1 MKTLSSSHFALPVL
15 ALSLLSG
22 CSQAKEPAPKA
33 PIAEAKQQAKGVVAA
48 PQNPGEVAERA
59 GHEAV
64 EQARTG
70 SDDKKRWSYVVM
82 ESDATA
88 EEAGNLVMPLVKAAQ
103 FEMRLQPKDGHIIFT
118 KPGIKHVF
126 QLASPKGSKGD
137 ICPEYNVRVLEASS
151 GHAVFRMVC
160 LAFEDRP
167 NRVFMSNQFF
177 LYDVQTAT
185 VRNLWTAMRDQKG
198 DRMPEADPPIKVKT
212 TATGYRFDWAGVH
225 PGEDGPIKKNIRN
238 VYTRE
243 KSGKQAGTLSCA
255 DLNFP
260 GKEGFES
267 ESCQTGI
274 LLLIEKTRPAKN

>member
-1 MKTLSSSHFALPVL
+1 MKTLISAHFALPVL
-15 ALSLLSG
+15 ALSLLSA
-22 CSQAKEPAPKA
+22 CSQAKEPAPKSA
-33 PIAEAKQQAKGVVAA
+33 VVEATQRPKSVPTA
-48 PQNPGEVAERA
+48 PQNPGDVAERA
-59 GHEAV
+59 GAAAV
-64 EQARTG
+64 EQARAG

-82 ESDATA
+82 SSDATA
-88 EEAGNLVMPLVKAAQ
+88 EEADTLVMPVVKAAR

-126 QLASPKGSKGD
+126 KLANSADSKGN
-137 ICPEYNVRVLEASS
+137 ICPQYIVQVLEASS
-151 GHAVFRMVC
+151 GHAVFQKVC
-160 LAFEDRP
+160 IPFEYPR
-167 NRVFMSNQFF
+167 NQVFMSNQFY

-185 VRNLWTAMRDQKG
+185 VRNLWTALGSQKG
-198 DRMPEADPPIKVKT
+198 ARMPEADPPITVKA

-225 PGEDGPIKKNIRN
+225 PGEDGPVKMNIRN

-243 KSGKQAGTLSCA
+243 KTGKLAGTLSCA

-274 LLLIEKTRPAKN
+274 LLPVEKTAK

>member
-1 MKTLSSSHFALPVL
+1 VNRTNARFALPAL
-15 ALSLLSG
+15 ALSLLSA
-22 CSQAKEPAPKA
+22 CSQAKG
-33 PIAEAKQQAKGVVAA
+33 IAAA

-59 GHEAV
+59 GQAAV
-64 EQARTG
+64 EQARAG

-88 EEAGNLVMPLVKAAQ
+88 EEAGTLVMPLVKAAQ

-126 QLASPKGSKGD
+126 KLGNRADSKGN
-137 ICPEYNVRVLEASS
+137 ICPNYNVRVLEASS

-160 LAFEDRP
+160 KPFEYPR
-167 NRVFMSNQFF
+167 NRVFMSNQFY

-225 PGEDGPIKKNIRN
+225 PGEDGPIKMNIRN

-243 KSGKQAGTLSCA
+243 KSGKLAGNLSCA

-274 LLLIEKTRPAKN
+274 LLPVGKTPK